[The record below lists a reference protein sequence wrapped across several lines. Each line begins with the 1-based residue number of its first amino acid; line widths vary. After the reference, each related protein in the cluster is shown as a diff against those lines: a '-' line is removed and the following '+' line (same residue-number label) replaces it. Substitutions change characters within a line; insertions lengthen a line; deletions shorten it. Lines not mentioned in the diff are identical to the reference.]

1 VTPAG
6 PSPISTGWAVVFGI
20 AQQLVTQFADS
31 QAAGL
36 LENVKGRGAAG
47 DRQLAGE

>member
-1 VTPAG
+1 M
-6 PSPISTGWAVVFGI
+6 IFGI

-36 LENVKGRGAAG
+36 LENIKGQGAAG
-47 DRQLAGE
+47 NRQTNSG